1 MIEFTV
7 NGLAARDNIASSIQ
21 PHFPFTTL
29 FLHHSSQP
37 VYNRAPHLQL
47 WIPTPIFITHT
58 TTIAQVIVEEIRQ
71 NLALNVVK
79 SMVKRGWKQRND
91 QSVAM
96 FVELEKSNVSNQRER

>member
-1 MIEFTV
+1 MK
-7 NGLAARDNIASSIQ
+7 
-21 PHFPFTTL
+21 
-29 FLHHSSQP
+29 
-37 VYNRAPHLQL
+37 L
-47 WIPTPIFITHT
+47 WILTPIFITHT
-58 TTIAQVIVEEIRQ
+58 TTITQVIVEETRQ